1 MASLQDKYTTTA
13 AVDGVRAA
21 YGNDDDAVVTQHCLR
36 CGGTGSI
43 SYFHYHDAG
52 VCYGCN
58 GTGGHYSTTVGRLV
72 AKAKRQDSAAAT
84 KARKAG
90 AARDA
95 RDAWLADNAKLVAR
109 AEAVGVH
116 WADDWRK
123 VPTDAQVA
131 AYTKVVQERELK
143 AQLDELRKA
152 SAEVV
157 PTGKTTVTGAI
168 TSAKY
173 VRNHFSYSGG
183 DVLKVVVEDQRGFR
197 VFGTCPAAVAD
208 AVLADFY
215 KDRDAGLDGEEVWFR
230 HLIGQQ
236 VTFTATLEQAKDDP
250 TFGFFKRPTSAKWL
264 DAAEAE

>member
-72 AKAKRQDSAAAT
+72 A
-84 KARKAG
+84 
-90 AARDA
+90 
-95 RDAWLADNAKLVAR
+95 
-109 AEAVGVH
+109 EAVGVH

-173 VRNHFSYSGG
+173 VRNQFSYSGG